1 MIKKYKKNYLKQKK
15 SKFYK
20 TIMEPQLRAHPY
32 NIGITCFHNHND
44 VELII
49 TWKTDFSLI
58 NYSFVLING
67 ISIYF
72 S

>member
-1 MIKKYKKNYLKQKK
+1 MKKYKKNYLKQKK

-49 TWKTDFSLI
+49 TWKTDFH
-58 NYSFVLING
+58 
-67 ISIYF
+67 
-72 S
+72 